1 MDDLKERLA
10 RKMYEGVRGKREPDV
25 SFDEQ
30 VEPCREAYFD
40 GAQIAID
47 MLGADR
53 IEALEKALEMI
64 ADLPDP
70 GEEKERTSTFYRIH
84 IGALKQIA
92 AKAIGRQ
99 VVSDAALEWLK
110 EWESSD
116 EGKAEL
122 LRIAEARRGLAARED
137 W

>member
-1 MDDLKERLA
+1 MDDLKARLA

-53 IEALEKALEMI
+53 IEALEN
-64 ADLPDP
+64 
-70 GEEKERTSTFYRIH
+70 
-84 IGALKQIA
+84 A
-92 AKAIGRQ
+92 AQAGF
-99 VVSDAALEWLK
+99 
-110 EWESSD
+110 
-116 EGKAEL
+116 L
-122 LRIAEARRGLAARED
+122 LRDFLAGEDVEFLTPEIYNQIKPLIKRVAEARRALEERNG
-137 W
+137 